1 MLMSARITNRAIPN
15 RTDMA
20 AADDD
25 LRQLRY
31 LFEERYSAMIGLA
44 RLLLGDLESAED
56 VVQEAFA
63 GLSGRLHG
71 VENPEA
77 YLSTMVVNQC
87 RAAMRRRQTI
97 RRHAWRFVGRTTLSD
112 PGQGLAD
119 RQAVLSGLR
128 RLPAR
133 QRECLVLRYYLDW
146 SEQQIADALGISTGS
161 VKTHTSRALVGMN
174 ELLKDLP

>member
-1 MLMSARITNRAIPN
+1 
-15 RTDMA
+15 MA
-20 AADDD
+20 VGEDDH
-25 LRQLRY
+25 RQLRY
-31 LFEERYSAMIGLA
+31 LFETRYSAMIGLA
-44 RLLLGDLESAED
+44 RLLLGDHESAED

-63 GLSGRLHG
+63 SLFGRLHG

-77 YLSTMVVNQC
+77 YLSTMVVNQS
-87 RAAMRRRQTI
+87 RAAMRRRQTV
-97 RRHAWRFVGRTTLSD
+97 RRHAWRLVGRTTLSD

-119 RQAVLSGLR
+119 RQAVFCALR

-174 ELLKDLP
+174 ELLRELP

>member
-1 MLMSARITNRAIPN
+1 
-15 RTDMA
+15 MA
-20 AADDD
+20 VREDDQRD
-25 LRQLRY
+25 LRY
-31 LFEERYSAMIGLA
+31 LFEARYSAMIGLA

-63 GLSGRLHG
+63 NIFRRLHG
-71 VENPEA
+71 IENPEA
-77 YLSTMVVNQC
+77 YLSTMVLNRS
-87 RAAMRRRQTI
+87 RAAMRRRQTV
-97 RRHAWRFVGRTTLSD
+97 RRHAWRLVGRTALSD
-112 PGQGLAD
+112 PGQRLAD
-119 RQAVLSGLR
+119 RQAVFGALR

-174 ELLKDLP
+174 ELLRELP